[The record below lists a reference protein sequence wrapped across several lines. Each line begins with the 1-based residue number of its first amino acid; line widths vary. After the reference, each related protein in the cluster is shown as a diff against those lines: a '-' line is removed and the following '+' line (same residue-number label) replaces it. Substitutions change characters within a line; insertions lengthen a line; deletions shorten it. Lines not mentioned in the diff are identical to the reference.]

1 MLNRTGDYPY
11 PVSFAPVSAH
21 MISMPSSSSPSAT
34 EPTHLAVC
42 DCTQAWEPHEHG
54 TRGMYSY
61 HRCRCAPCGQAN
73 LEYGRQATKYR
84 KRREMVDADLVRAR
98 IAKLRAAGLTI
109 AEIASM
115 CAVNAK
121 VIDFAIKGRNGKKPK
136 TVQASTFRALNAISF
151 KDIATLEKP
160 GGRKVDGDVPRRQV
174 QTLHSFG
181 WCGGEIA
188 TRIGVNASTISYL
201 LAGNGIT
208 EEIRASIDRLY
219 EELRGTYP
227 PLETAAERAR
237 ATVAR
242 NRALA
247 NGWTTDTATDY
258 EYARYSHA
266 H

>member
-1 MLNRTGDYPY
+1 MVR
-11 PVSFAPVSAH
+11 
-21 MISMPSSSSPSAT
+21 MPSSPTAT
-34 EPTHLAVC
+34 EPTHFAVC

-73 LEYGRQATKYR
+73 LEYGRQATKHR

-98 IAKLRAAGLTI
+98 IAKLRGAGLTF
-109 AEIASM
+109 AEIANM

-121 VIDFAIKGRNGKKPK
+121 VIEFAVNGRSGKKPK
-136 TVQASTFRALNAISF
+136 MVQASTYRALNAISF
-151 KDIATLEKP
+151 KDIAGLEKP
-160 GGRKVDGDVPRRQV
+160 AGRKVDGEIPRRQV
-174 QTLHSFG
+174 QSLHSLG
-181 WCGGEIA
+181 WCGREIA
-188 TRIGVNASTISYL
+188 DRAGFNASTISYL
-201 LAGNGIT
+201 LAGHNVT
-208 EEIRASIDRLY
+208 ESVLVSIDALY
-219 EELRGTYP
+219 EELHVTSP